1 MAMKGQ
7 TPQKSLWQA
16 ISQAENV
23 LAMCVFAIV
32 LLLFV
37 PSPPILIDLFLCF
50 SIAIAVLVLL
60 VSFYILRPLD
70 FSIFPTLLL
79 IITLFRLSLSVA
91 ATRRILLFGNA
102 GPSAAGEVIRAF
114 GEFVVGGNYVT
125 GVIIFGI
132 IVTINFIVITKGAQ
146 RIAEVAARFI
156 LDAMPGKQMSI
167 DADLNAG
174 LITEEEARKRRTDIS
189 KEADFYGA
197 MDGASKFIRGDAIAS
212 LIILAIAILGGIS
225 VGVLMQGLDLGTA
238 LRTYTL
244 LSVGEGL
251 LAQIPALIV
260 SVGAGV
266 VITRSATPGGFA
278 GQMVSQLLSSSRT
291 LGLGAL
297 ILALLGLIPGLPK
310 LPFLVVA
317 AAMAYLAFRIYS
329 RERRGLPDID
339 RELPKEEETPESMLA
354 FDLLSVE
361 VGLDLIPLVDVQ
373 QGGQLLPR
381 VRAMRKELAKEL
393 GIIVPS
399 IHIKDNLALGPREYK
414 ILLKE
419 VEIGKGEAWPNMLLA
434 MNPSG
439 RPIELEGIETL
450 DPAFGLQAKWIQP
463 GLRATAKNA
472 GMTVVEPDVVLI
484 THLSEL
490 IKQYAHEILDID
502 QVQTLLNGLRARFP
516 RLVEELVPT
525 VLSYKQLEMVLKGL
539 LREGVSIYDM
549 HTILET
555 LSERA
560 GDTKDV
566 RKLTE
571 AVRQS
576 LGRRFVGRL
585 VGQDNMLHVLSIDPE
600 FDDFLTQNLRTTEQ
614 GEYLALDPQLA
625 KNFIQAIDQNLG
637 TFANLRREPVLLTST
652 AIRPHIRKIL
662 ERFIRRL
669 HVISYNEVP
678 PDVKLQVIGQIKV
691 PVHA

>member
-1 MAMKGQ
+1 MAIKGQ
-7 TPQKSLWQA
+7 APKKNLWQA

-32 LLLFV
+32 VLLFV
-37 PSPPILIDLFLCF
+37 PAPPILIDLFLCF
-50 SIAIAVLVLL
+50 SIALAVLVLL

-91 ATRRILLFGNA
+91 ATRRILLFGNS

-132 IVTINFIVITKGAQ
+132 IVTINFVVITKGAQ

-197 MDGASKFIRGDAIAS
+197 MDGASKFIRGDAVAS

-278 GQMVSQLLSSSRT
+278 GQMVSQLLASSRA

-329 RERRGLPDID
+329 RERSGLPDID

-393 GIIVPS
+393 GVIVPS

-439 RPIELEGIETL
+439 GPIELEGIETL
-450 DPAFGLQAKWIQP
+450 DPAFGLQAKWIRP
-463 GLRATAKNA
+463 GLRTKAKDV
-472 GMTVVEPDVVLI
+472 GMTVVEPDVVLV

-502 QVQTLLNGLRARFP
+502 QVQALLNGLRTRFP

-560 GDTKDV
+560 GETKDV
-566 RKLTE
+566 GKLTE

-576 LGRRFVGRL
+576 LGRRLVGRL
-585 VGQDNMLHVLSIDPE
+585 VEQDKALHVLSIDPE

-625 KNFIQAIDQNLG
+625 KDFIQAIDQNLG
-637 TFANLRREPVLLTST
+637 MFASLRREPVLLTST

-678 PDVKLQVIGQIKV
+678 PEVKLQVIGQIKV

>member
-1 MAMKGQ
+1 MAIKGQ
-7 TPQKSLWQA
+7 APQKNLWQA

-32 LLLFV
+32 VLLFV
-37 PSPPILIDLFLCF
+37 PAPPILIDLFLCF
-50 SIAIAVLVLL
+50 SIALAVLVLL

-91 ATRRILLFGNA
+91 ATRRILLFGNS

-132 IVTINFIVITKGAQ
+132 IVTINFVVITKGAQ

-197 MDGASKFIRGDAIAS
+197 MDGASKFIRGDAVAS

-278 GQMVSQLLSSSRT
+278 GQMVSQLLASSRA

-329 RERRGLPDID
+329 RERSGLPDID

-393 GIIVPS
+393 GVIVPS
-399 IHIKDNLALGPREYK
+399 IHIKDNLTLGPREYK

-439 RPIELEGIETL
+439 GPIELEGIETL
-450 DPAFGLQAKWIQP
+450 DPAFGLQAKWIRP
-463 GLRATAKNA
+463 GLRTKAKDV
-472 GMTVVEPDVVLI
+472 GMTVVEPDVVLV

-502 QVQTLLNGLRARFP
+502 QVQALLNGLRTRFP

-560 GDTKDV
+560 GETKDV
-566 RKLTE
+566 GKLTE

-576 LGRRFVGRL
+576 LGRRLVGRL
-585 VGQDNMLHVLSIDPE
+585 VEQDKALHVLSIDPE

-625 KNFIQAIDQNLG
+625 KDFIQAIDQNLG
-637 TFANLRREPVLLTST
+637 MFASLRREPVLLTST

-678 PDVKLQVIGQIKV
+678 PEVKLQVIGQIKV

>member
-1 MAMKGQ
+1 MAIKGQ
-7 TPQKSLWQA
+7 APKKNLWQA

-32 LLLFV
+32 VLLFV
-37 PSPPILIDLFLCF
+37 PAPPILIDLFLCF
-50 SIAIAVLVLL
+50 SIALAVLVLL

-91 ATRRILLFGNA
+91 ATRRILLFGNS

-132 IVTINFIVITKGAQ
+132 IVTINFVVITKGAQ

-197 MDGASKFIRGDAIAS
+197 MDGASKFIRGDAVAS

-278 GQMVSQLLSSSRT
+278 GQMVSQLLASSRA

-329 RERRGLPDID
+329 RERSGLPDID

-393 GIIVPS
+393 GVIVPS
-399 IHIKDNLALGPREYK
+399 IHIKDNLTLGPREYK

-439 RPIELEGIETL
+439 GPIELEGIETL
-450 DPAFGLQAKWIQP
+450 DPAFGLQAKWIRP
-463 GLRATAKNA
+463 GLRTKAKDV
-472 GMTVVEPDVVLI
+472 GMTVVEPDVVLV

-502 QVQTLLNGLRARFP
+502 QVQALLNGLRTRFP

-560 GDTKDV
+560 GETKDV
-566 RKLTE
+566 GKLTE

-576 LGRRFVGRL
+576 LGRRLVGRL
-585 VGQDNMLHVLSIDPE
+585 VEQDKALHVLSIDPE

-625 KNFIQAIDQNLG
+625 KDFIQAIDQNLG
-637 TFANLRREPVLLTST
+637 MFASLRREPVLLTST

-678 PDVKLQVIGQIKV
+678 PEVKLQVIGQIKV

>member
-1 MAMKGQ
+1 
-7 TPQKSLWQA
+7 
-16 ISQAENV
+16 
-23 LAMCVFAIV
+23 MCVFAIV
-32 LLLFV
+32 VLLFV
-37 PSPPILIDLFLCF
+37 PAPPILIDLFLCF
-50 SIAIAVLVLL
+50 SIALAVLVLL

-91 ATRRILLFGNA
+91 ATRRILLFGNS

-132 IVTINFIVITKGAQ
+132 IVTINFVVITKGAQ

-197 MDGASKFIRGDAIAS
+197 MDGASKFIRGDAVAS

-278 GQMVSQLLSSSRT
+278 GQMVSQLLASSRA

-329 RERRGLPDID
+329 RERSGLPDID

-393 GIIVPS
+393 GVIVPS
-399 IHIKDNLALGPREYK
+399 IHIKDNLTLGPREYK

-439 RPIELEGIETL
+439 GPIELEGIETL
-450 DPAFGLQAKWIQP
+450 DPAFGLQAKWIRP
-463 GLRATAKNA
+463 GLRTKAKDV
-472 GMTVVEPDVVLI
+472 GMTVVEPDVVLV

-502 QVQTLLNGLRARFP
+502 QVQALLNGLRTRFP

-560 GDTKDV
+560 GETKDV
-566 RKLTE
+566 GKLTE

-576 LGRRFVGRL
+576 LGRRLVGRL
-585 VGQDNMLHVLSIDPE
+585 VEQDKALHVLSIDPE

-625 KNFIQAIDQNLG
+625 KDFIQAIDQNLG
-637 TFANLRREPVLLTST
+637 MFASLRREPVLLTST

-678 PDVKLQVIGQIKV
+678 PEVKLQVIGQIKV